1 MYSNLIKVIFILI
14 LFYQGPVQSKVKDI
28 NKFDHKDLSNYFSG
42 LISFN
47 QNKNTEALNFFNSAK
62 ILKDQHT
69 PYLQS
74 YIKILVQEKKTNIA
88 IKELKKNLNKENIDF
103 FEGYLLLL
111 LDSVQQKDFKKS
123 KQYLSKISEL
133 SQNNTFNL
141 IIYESLKNYIYLFE
155 NKKKFVNKSKFG
167 NLNLIAETFENCY
180 LDLNE
185 TKNSY
190 TKLVSTNES
199 DYSRYQFFYIN
210 YLLKKNQIEQ
220 VRKLVKKV
228 NTNRSNLLISQTV
241 EWVENDNYKKINDI
255 FSCSEENHILSEFFY
270 LIANLYSSEGIY
282 DVSNF
287 YVNISNFLNP
297 KFIYNLSLLA
307 ENHIFNKNYTLAK
320 NILNKFDKKDQSYF
334 WYKVK
339 KNTLIISEKSGDEK
353 AIKFLNLQFKK
364 IKKPNVKIL
373 YDYANL
379 MKNFQEH
386 DIAIN
391 YYTKLLSIL
400 KNDSIFYSEILYR
413 RGGSYE
419 RLELFEKSDEDLLQ
433 SLKLNPEDA
442 YVLNYL
448 AYSWLERNFKIEIA
462 IDMLERAYKKE
473 SDSPYILDSIGWA
486 YYLIGDYIKAEKFL
500 KQAIEIMPYDPII
513 NDHYGDILWSLNR
526 KMQAQYHW
534 KSVLKLE
541 DTENDM
547 KEKIKLKI
555 LFGPKN
561 T

>member
-1 MYSNLIKVIFILI
+1 MYSNFIKIFFILI

-111 LDSVQQKDFKKS
+111 IDSVQQKDFRKS

-190 TKLVSTNES
+190 TKLINTNES

-210 YLLKKNQIEQ
+210 YLIKKNKIEQ
-220 VRKLVKKV
+220 VRKLVKKI

-241 EWVENDNYKKINDI
+241 EWVENDNFKKVDDI
-255 FSCSEENHILSEFFY
+255 FSCSKENHILSEFFY
-270 LIANLYSSEGIY
+270 LIANLYSSEEIY

-287 YVNISNFLNP
+287 YINISNFLNP

-307 ENHIFNKNYTLAK
+307 ENHIFNKNYILAQS
-320 NILNKFDKKDQSYF
+320 ILNKFDKKDQSYF
-334 WYKVK
+334 WYKIK
-339 KNTLIISEKSGDEK
+339 KNTLIVSEKSGDEK
-353 AIKFLNLQFKK
+353 AIKFLNLKFKK
-364 IKKPNVKIL
+364 IKEPNIKIL

-379 MKNFQEH
+379 MKNFQQH
-386 DIAIN
+386 KIAIN
-391 YYTKLLSIL
+391 YYTQLLSIL
-400 KNDSIFYSEILYR
+400 KSDSIFYSEILYR

-419 RLELFEKSDEDLLQ
+419 RLQLFEKSDEDLLQ

-462 IDMLERAYKKE
+462 IDMLERSYEKE

-500 KQAIEIMPYDPII
+500 KLAIEIMPYDPII
-513 NDHYGDILWSLNR
+513 NDHYGDILWGLNR

-541 DTENDM
+541 DAENDM

-561 T
+561 I

>member
-1 MYSNLIKVIFILI
+1 MFSNFIKTIFILI
-14 LFYQGPVQSKVKDI
+14 LFYQSPVQSKVKDI

-42 LISFN
+42 LISFCE
-47 QNKNTEALNFFNSAK
+47 NKNTEALNFFNSAK
-62 ILKDQHT
+62 ILKDQHI
-69 PYLQS
+69 PYLES

-111 LDSVQQKDFKKS
+111 IDSVQQKDFTQS

-167 NLNLIAETFENCY
+167 NLNFIAETFENCY

-190 TKLVSTNES
+190 TKLISTNEP

-210 YLLKKNQIEQ
+210 YLIKKNKIEE
-220 VRKLVKKV
+220 VRKLVKKI

-241 EWVENDNYKKINDI
+241 EWVENDNFKKVDDI
-255 FSCSEENHILSEFFY
+255 FSCSKENHILSEFFY
-270 LIANLYSSEGIY
+270 LIANLYSSEEIY

-307 ENHIFNKNYTLAK
+307 ENHIFNKNYILAQS
-320 NILNKFDKKDQSYF
+320 ILNKFDKKDQSYF
-334 WYKVK
+334 WYKIK

-353 AIKFLNLQFKK
+353 AIKFLNLKFKK
-364 IKKPNVKIL
+364 IKEPNIKIL

-379 MKNFQEH
+379 MKNFQQH
-386 DIAIN
+386 KIAIN
-391 YYTKLLSIL
+391 YYTQLLSIL
-400 KNDSIFYSEILYR
+400 KSDSIFYSEILYR

-419 RLELFEKSDEDLLQ
+419 RLQLFEKSDEDLLQ
-433 SLKLNPEDA
+433 SLKLNPEDS

-462 IDMLERAYKKE
+462 LDMLERAYKKE

-513 NDHYGDILWSLNR
+513 NDHYGDILWGLNR

-561 T
+561 I

>member
-1 MYSNLIKVIFILI
+1 MYSNFIKVFFILI

-47 QNKNTEALNFFNSAK
+47 QNKNTEALNFFNSSK

-88 IKELKKNLNKENIDF
+88 IKELKKNLNNENIDF

-111 LDSVQQKDFKKS
+111 IDSVQQKNFKKS

-190 TKLVSTNES
+190 TKLVSTNEP
-199 DYSRYQFFYIN
+199 DYSRYKFFYIN

-220 VRKLVKKV
+220 VRKLAKKI

-241 EWVENDNYKKINDI
+241 EWVESENFKKINDI
-255 FSCSEENHILSEFFY
+255 FSCSEENHILSEFLY

>member
-28 NKFDHKDLSNYFSG
+28 NKFDHEDLSNYFSG

-111 LDSVQQKDFKKS
+111 IDSVQQKDFKKS

-220 VRKLVKKV
+220 VRKLAKKV

-241 EWVENDNYKKINDI
+241 EWVESDNYKKINDI

-534 KSVLKLE
+534 KSVLKFE

>member
-141 IIYESLKNYIYLFE
+141 IIHESLKNYIYLFE
-155 NKKKFVNKSKFG
+155 NKKKFVNKSRFG

-190 TKLVSTNES
+190 IKLVSTNEP

-220 VRKLVKKV
+220 VRKLAKKI

-241 EWVENDNYKKINDI
+241 EWGESENFKKINDI

-297 KFIYNLSLLA
+297 KFIYNLSLQA

-320 NILNKFDKKDQSYF
+320 NILNKFDKKDKSYF

-353 AIKFLNLQFKK
+353 AIKFLNLQFRK

-400 KNDSIFYSEILYR
+400 KKDSIFYSEILYR